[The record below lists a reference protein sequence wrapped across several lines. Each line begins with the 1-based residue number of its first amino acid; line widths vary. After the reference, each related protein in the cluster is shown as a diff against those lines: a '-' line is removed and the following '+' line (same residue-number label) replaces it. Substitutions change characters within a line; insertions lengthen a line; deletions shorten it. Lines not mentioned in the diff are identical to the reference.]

1 MRFFF
6 DRCKSWRLAAMV
18 QAYEAEHT
26 ARHLDRDDRF
36 NEQTPDEEWLSVL
49 GADEVPWIVVS
60 GDGRILRNKVERQ
73 VLREANLT
81 FFCMSR
87 QWGRMRFPEY
97 AWKFIKVWPEIVRCA
112 KDSIAVPKI
121 FEVSGGH
128 GLKVSQIGRTTGSG

>member
-6 DRCKSWRLAAMV
+6 DRCISWRLATMV
-18 QAYEAEHT
+18 EAYEAVHT

-36 NEQTPDEEWLSVL
+36 NERTPDTEWLSAL
-49 GADEVPWIVVS
+49 AADDPPWVIVS
-60 GDGRILRNKVERQ
+60 GDGRILRNKAERQ

-87 QWGRMRFPEY
+87 QWGKMKIAEY
-97 AWKFIKVWPEIVRCA
+97 AWKFIRVWPDIVKA
-112 KDSIAVPKI
+112 AEASISVPKI

-128 GLKVSQIGRTTGSG
+128 GLKVSEIGRTIGPI